1 MFLVLYITVCLSV
14 ASTAED
20 YYEDLENIEDRD
32 NLVEMR
38 GENNITVAIRP
49 NSRSKSLKSFCCVW
63 AKKYCIVPCIGK
75 KCTAQCTVRCGF
87 GGMFTCSPI
96 SCQVANPVLCT
107 AATTT
112 TTSTTSTTVTTV
124 STTSTTT
131 AASTNDCDA
140 GWTQVG
146 SKCYKVEAGPSN
158 YYDAIA
164 GCIGLGGTLATIESQ
179 AEQDAVYALTGSTGA
194 YLGLS
199 DFLDEGVF
207 TWGDGTAV
215 SFTNWRP
222 NQPNNN
228 NNNQHCVWIR
238 PDGGWDDV
246 TCKKTEQYVCQKP
259 TN

>member
-1 MFLVLYITVCLSV
+1 MLSR
-14 ASTAED
+14 
-20 YYEDLENIEDRD
+20 IEQPRIKLMGKPSQLQLDQ
-32 NLVEMR
+32 
-38 GENNITVAIRP
+38 IRKK
-49 NSRSKSLKSFCCVW
+49 SKRLKSFCCAW

-75 KCTAQCTVRCGF
+75 KCSAQCTVRCGF

-96 SCQVANPVLCT
+96 SCQVANPFSCIP
-107 AATTT
+107 TTT
-112 TTSTTSTTVTTV
+112 TTTTTTSTTVTTV
-124 STTSTTT
+124 STTTTT
-131 AASTNDCDA
+131 AAPSTNDCDA

-146 SKCYKVEAGPSN
+146 TKCYKVEAGPSN

-194 YLGLS
+194 YLGLA
-199 DFLDEGVF
+199 DFLDEGNFAWV
-207 TWGDGTAV
+207 DGTALT
-215 SFTNWRP
+215 FNNWRP

-246 TCKKTEQYVCQKP
+246 TCKKEEQFVCQKP

>member
-1 MFLVLYITVCLSV
+1 MIDSNGRK
-14 ASTAED
+14 ASST
-20 YYEDLENIEDRD
+20 L
-32 NLVEMR
+32 
-38 GENNITVAIRP
+38 
-49 NSRSKSLKSFCCVW
+49 
-63 AKKYCIVPCIGK
+63 CIPG
-75 KCTAQCTVRCGF
+75 TAQCTVRCGF

-107 AATTT
+107 SATTTTTT
-112 TTSTTSTTVTTV
+112 TTSTTMTTV
-124 STTSTTT
+124 STTT
-131 AASTNDCDA
+131 AASTTDCDA

-164 GCIGLGGTLATIESQ
+164 GCVSQGGALATIESQ
-179 AEQDAVYALTGSTGA
+179 AEQDAVYTLTGSTGA

-199 DFLDEGVF
+199 DFLDEGNFAWV
-207 TWGDGTAV
+207 DGTALT
-215 SFTNWRP
+215 FTNWRP

-246 TCKKTEQYVCQKP
+246 TCKKTEQYVCQNQEVLLMTQASKSVQNATVANNFQSVFSKEFNCP
-259 TN
+259 LKHVHIPDMTLTF